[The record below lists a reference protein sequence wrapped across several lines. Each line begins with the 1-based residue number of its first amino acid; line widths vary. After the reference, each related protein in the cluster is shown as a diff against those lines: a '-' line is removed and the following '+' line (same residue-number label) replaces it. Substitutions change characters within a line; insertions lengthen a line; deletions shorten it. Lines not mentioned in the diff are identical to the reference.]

1 MNANDKVRLTKLGAF
16 HETEDALEDNYTLVG
31 YLMGPIRVG
40 QIIDVWRTMRNG
52 VEIQGHFTSS
62 AVVEIKGDLVSTQNS
77 LWRVEVLETA
87 EHRYGLGDIR
97 FD

>member
-1 MNANDKVRLTKLGAF
+1 MNANDKVRLEKVTSTNTAP
-16 HETEDALEDNYTLVG
+16 DALPESYFLVG

-40 QIIDVWRTMRNG
+40 QIIDVWRVMRNG

-62 AVVEIKGDLVSTQNS
+62 PVVKIEGDLVHTRNS
-77 LWRVEVLETA
+77 IWRVEVLETA